1 MAGHI
6 VEYEEALGP
15 ALGEALKNV
24 DCLIDLS
31 EKIIGIKETIAI
43 FSCLEDDPGFP
54 DGYQR
59 CEINV

>member
-1 MAGHI
+1 MPLMAGRI

-31 EKIIGIKETIAI
+31 EKIIGIEENHRD
-43 FSCLEDDPGFP
+43 FFLP
-54 DGYQR
+54 
-59 CEINV
+59 